1 MPIFQNRIHAAFL
14 FDMDGTMLDSSPVV
28 TRVWTAWADK
38 VGIDAGPLLEACHGV
53 QGKDLIRRFG
63 GADLDLAAEM
73 RWLQHAEM
81 ADVDGIVAIDGIAAF
96 LERLDPEA
104 WAIVTSA
111 PRDLAIK
118 RLGAVELP
126 LPRVM
131 VAAEDVARGKPD
143 PEGFLKAAEM
153 LGVDIRECL
162 IFEDSPAG
170 IAAGKASGAH
180 VAIVGDLVEAG
191 DGELVIPNY
200 A

>member
-1 MPIFQNRIHAAFL
+1 
-14 FDMDGTMLDSSPVV
+14 
-28 TRVWTAWADK
+28 
-38 VGIDAGPLLEACHGV
+38 
-53 QGKDLIRRFG
+53 
-63 GADLDLAAEM
+63 
-73 RWLQHAEM
+73 
-81 ADVDGIVAIDGIAAF
+81 
-96 LERLDPEA
+96 
-104 WAIVTSA
+104 
-111 PRDLAIK
+111 
-118 RLGAVELP
+118 
-126 LPRVM
+126 M

>member
-1 MPIFQNRIHAAFL
+1 
-14 FDMDGTMLDSSPVV
+14 
-28 TRVWTAWADK
+28 
-38 VGIDAGPLLEACHGV
+38 
-53 QGKDLIRRFG
+53 
-63 GADLDLAAEM
+63 M